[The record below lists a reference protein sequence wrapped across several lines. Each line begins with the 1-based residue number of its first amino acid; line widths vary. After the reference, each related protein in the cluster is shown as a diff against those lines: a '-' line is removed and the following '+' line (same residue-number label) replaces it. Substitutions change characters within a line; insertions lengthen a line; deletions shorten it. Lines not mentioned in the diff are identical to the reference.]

1 MATLR
6 CRLGGVFRRLG
17 HIVLGAAVLSVI
29 AVVPLRW
36 LSPSTTAFMLQHRL
50 ASASADEPHAAS
62 YRWVDWHE
70 ISPELPLAV
79 VASEDQ
85 RFLRHHGLD
94 FEAIGDALDEQR
106 EGGRLRGASTISQQ
120 VAKNLFLWPGRS
132 LFRKGLEGYLT
143 LLIEGAWSKRRIL
156 EVYLNVAEFGKGL
169 YGVEAASERYFG
181 HSARVVDRRQA
192 ALLAAVLPSPKR
204 FDVAAPSVYV
214 LERQAWIAGQM
225 DELGLGY
232 LSGLGFQ
239 AAR

>member
-1 MATLR
+1 M
-6 CRLGGVFRRLG
+6 V
-17 HIVLGAAVLSVI
+17 
-29 AVVPLRW
+29 
-36 LSPSTTAFMLQHRL
+36 
-50 ASASADEPHAAS
+50 
-62 YRWVDWHE
+62 
-70 ISPELPLAV
+70 
-79 VASEDQ
+79 
-85 RFLRHHGLD
+85 
-94 FEAIGDALDEQR
+94 
-106 EGGRLRGASTISQQ
+106 
-120 VAKNLFLWPGRS
+120 
-132 LFRKGLEGYLT
+132 
-143 LLIEGAWSKRRIL
+143 
-156 EVYLNVAEFGKGL
+156 EFGKGL